1 MAPWGLA
8 MRPPSRLAHRDSDAQ
23 ATMPLTTTRRLLSVS
38 LLALGALASC
48 ATNASTNA
56 SLSNS
61 EWLEASS
68 ELQRKIDQKGAEVTI
83 CPDQFT
89 WIGLSDW
96 FQSVGEPTYSKL
108 LEMVEYGNT
117 RQRSFA
123 LCVSAAMQDRRLLEP
138 MREAIPTE
146 ALGSEGIRREYARA
160 LAKMGD
166 FSELPVLIEALRDSS
181 PEQFGRA
188 ARALETVTNSDIPV
202 SASTSY
208 EDREKIVEDWL
219 GWWEDQ
225 QRDALLR

>member
-1 MAPWGLA
+1 
-8 MRPPSRLAHRDSDAQ
+8 
-23 ATMPLTTTRRLLSVS
+23 MPLTTTRRLLSAS
-38 LLALGALASC
+38 LLALGALGALASC
-48 ATNASTNA
+48 ASNASTSA
-56 SLSNS
+56 SLASDG
-61 EWLEASS
+61 WIEASP
-68 ELQRKIDQKGAEVTI
+68 ELQRKIVQKEAEVTI

-96 FQSVGEPTYSKL
+96 YQSVGEPTYPSL
-108 LEMVEYGNT
+108 LEMIQFGNN
-117 RQRSFA
+117 RQRSFS
-123 LCVSAAMQDRRLLEP
+123 LCVLAAMQDRRLLEP
-138 MREAIPTE
+138 MREAMPTE

-166 FSELPVLIEALRDSS
+166 FSELPILIEALRDSS

-219 GWWEDQ
+219 QWWSAQ
-225 QRDALLR
+225 QGDALLR